1 MRRNGF
7 IAALLAG
14 VLASGTALADT
25 TIKVVEV
32 ITSPPRTALLHQQF
46 AAFEQSRPGI
56 HVDLISLPWGQAF
69 EKLLNMVQ
77 AGDIPDVVEMPER
90 WLGLYGGNDQL
101 VDLAPYM
108 KDWKDAADL
117 GPRATQFGSVVNGK
131 MYEIPYGYYVRAL
144 FWNKQLFQQ
153 AGLSSAPATMDE
165 FVADAKKIAAI
176 PGKYGYC
183 LRGGPGGFTSIQM
196 FLNTYDNKGYFNADG
211 TSTFNEPG
219 SVKGLQ
225 TLVDIYQ
232 KGMAPKDSVNWA
244 FNEVVSGFYTGTCA
258 MLDQDPDAL
267 LGLADKM
274 ADDAFAVAPMPAGS
288 GGKAYPA
295 IGYGGWAMFAS
306 SNVKDQAWQL
316 MSFMLSP
323 DNNLAWSK
331 LVGTLPIYKS
341 AASNPRFETDKYKGW
356 LAELNDTNKYELVV
370 VPSHLEN
377 LGNFFDNISVRTYQQ
392 ALLGQ
397 RSAQDVANEWAGY
410 LTKEQQA
417 WMAKHGQK

>member
-1 MRRNGF
+1 MRRQGF

-14 VLASGTALADT
+14 MLASGTAAADT

-32 ITSPPRTALLHQQF
+32 ITSPPRTALLKQQF
-46 AAFEQSRPGI
+46 AAFEQAHPGM
-56 HVDLISLPWGQAF
+56 HVDLVSLPWAEAF

-77 AGDIPDVVEMPER
+77 AGDTPDVVEMPER

-101 VDLAPYM
+101 VDLGPYM

-117 GPRATQFGSVVNGK
+117 GPRATQFGSAVNGK

-144 FWNKQLFQQ
+144 FWNRQLFQQ
-153 AGLSSAPATMDE
+153 AGLSGPPATMDE
-165 FVADAKKIAAI
+165 FVADAQKIAAL

-196 FLNTYDNKGYFNADG
+196 FLNTFDGKGYFNPHG

-232 KGMAPKDSVNWA
+232 KGYAPKDSVNWA

-267 LGLADKM
+267 LGIADKM
-274 ADDAFAVAPMPAGS
+274 PDDAFAVAPMPAGPS
-288 GGKAYPA
+288 GKAFPA

-306 SNVKDQAWQL
+306 SNVKDAAWQL

-323 DNNLAWSK
+323 DNNLEWSK

-341 AASNPRFETDKYKGW
+341 AASNPRFQSDKYKGW
-356 LAELNDTNKYELVV
+356 LAELNDTSKYELTA

-397 RSAQDVANEWAGY
+397 RTAPDVANEWATY
-410 LTKEQQA
+410 LTEAQKD
-417 WMAKHGQK
+417 WMAKHGK